1 MSGYA
6 REHSLI
12 EELFAEGLQ
21 AVEPRTAVKAAMHL
35 DGDDFEVAGRRLE
48 LTGRVVVLAIGKA
61 AVPMAEGCRDVLG
74 SRIETGIILTKD
86 GHLGGGVPG
95 FEAFEARHPLP
106 DERGIA
112 ATQHILSVVQDL
124 TDQDVVIALISGGG
138 SALLEAPLDGI
149 SLEDFQRTTDVLLRA
164 GAPIQHLNAVRSTIS
179 KVKGGGLRR
188 VIGDA
193 TCVSLILSD
202 VLGNDPAVIASG
214 PTIPATPDADRA
226 LALLDQYGV
235 TSQIPG
241 PVLDAMK
248 TLQGRSEPAPEHSGD
263 IWHIVGDNRK
273 LLDRI
278 RESAEARHLSVET
291 AWQNQEG
298 EARELGR
305 EFVALAQG
313 AKHVD
318 LLLGGGEATVT
329 VSGDGSGGRNTEF
342 ALAVAIALDEESIA
356 DWVVASLGSD
366 GQDGSVDA
374 AGAIADASTVKRA
387 AEQGLDAADYLA
399 RNDSGS
405 FFAALDDLV
414 TPGPTGTNV
423 NDVYLAVRV
432 RRS

>member
-1 MSGYA
+1 VSGYA

-35 DGDDFEVAGRRLE
+35 DGDDLEVAGRRLA
-48 LTGRVVVLAIGKA
+48 LTGRVIVLAIGKA

-149 SLEDFQRTTDVLLRA
+149 SLEDFQRTTDALLRA

-179 KVKGGGLRR
+179 KVKVGGLRR

-235 TSQIPG
+235 TSQMPG

-248 TLQGRSEPAPEHSGD
+248 TLQGRSEPAPEHVDD
-263 IWHIVGDNRK
+263 ILHIVGDNRK
-273 LLDRI
+273 LLDKI

-387 AEQGLDAADYLA
+387 AEQGLEAADYLA

>member
-35 DGDDFEVAGRRLE
+35 DGDDLEVAGRRLA
-48 LTGRVVVLAIGKA
+48 LTGRVIVLAIGKA

-138 SALLEAPLDGI
+138 SALLEAPSDGI

-179 KVKGGGLRR
+179 KVKVGGLRR

-235 TSQIPG
+235 TSQMPG

-248 TLQGRSEPAPEHSGD
+248 TLQGRSEPAPEHVDD
-263 IWHIVGDNRK
+263 ILHIVGDNRK
-273 LLDRI
+273 LLDKI

-387 AEQGLDAADYLA
+387 AEQGLEAADYLA